1 MGQFIR
7 ESLDREGVIDISYRA
22 KPSDSYMSRGRA
34 IFNSKIRDI
43 VGHIGPALLKV
54 TGITVYSFHV
64 KNRGYGGKDRSL
76 QPCSGHSL
84 GVQCR
89 LHVHGGDGVVV
100 VEFNVIFAAPDHLYR
115 ATGFLGENR
124 SEERRV
130 GKEC

>member
-64 KNRGYGGKDRSL
+64 KNRGYGGKDRS
-76 QPCSGHSL
+76 
-84 GVQCR
+84 
-89 LHVHGGDGVVV
+89 
-100 VEFNVIFAAPDHLYR
+100 
-115 ATGFLGENR
+115 R
-124 SEERRV
+124 SEEHTSVLQSRGHLVCRLLLE
-130 GKEC
+130 KKKIKIKLHIT